1 MTEQTKLWTSNF
13 ILTASA
19 NFLLFTSFYM
29 LMVTLMTYTTKQFDA
44 SQSMAGL
51 ASSIFVLGAVLIR
64 PLAGKI
70 INQIGKKKLLMIG
83 LIMFFGFMFFYFFVD
98 NLILLLILR
107 FIHGFSFGIST
118 TATNTIIAD
127 FIPVT
132 RRGEGLGY
140 FATSTNI
147 AAAIGPFLGLFIS
160 QQFGMETVFILT
172 TIFASISLGTSF
184 FLSIPKTTLA
194 EPSKQIKTGFELSDY
209 LEKTTIPIGI
219 VVLTLGF
226 VYSSLLSFLTE
237 YATEINL
244 VNAASFFFVFYA
256 VFLILSRPF
265 SGKLYDLKGE
275 NTVIY
280 PSMILYAVGLIIL
293 SQSDVAV
300 SLLIAGAL
308 IGVGFGTFQ
317 SSTQTI
323 AVSIA
328 PRDRIGLATSTFF
341 VFFDFGI
348 GVGPFLLG
356 YILPLI
362 GFRNLYLI
370 MAGIVVIS
378 IPIYYLVHGKQA
390 KQT

>member
-1 MTEQTKLWTSNF
+1 MNQQTKLWTSNF
-13 ILTASA
+13 ILTATA

-83 LIMFFGFMFFYFFVD
+83 LFMFFGFMIFYFFVD

-118 TATNTIIAD
+118 TATNTIVAD

-160 QQFGMETVFILT
+160 QQFGMKTVFVLT
-172 TIFASISLGTSF
+172 TIFASISLGTSL
-184 FLSIPKTTLA
+184 FLSIPKVTLA
-194 EPSKQIKTGFELSDY
+194 KPIKQSKNRFQISDY
-209 LEKTTIPIGI
+209 IENTTIPIGI
-219 VVLTLGF
+219 VVLALGF

-244 VNAASFFFVFYA
+244 VKAASFFFVFYA
-256 VFLILSRPF
+256 GFLILSRPF

-280 PSMILYAVGLIIL
+280 PSLILYAVGLIIL
-293 SQSDVAV
+293 SQSHDAI
-300 SLLIAGAL
+300 SLLSAGAL

-356 YILPLI
+356 FILPLI
-362 GFRNLYLI
+362 GFRSLYLI

-378 IPIYYLVHGKQA
+378 IPIYYIVHGKQH
-390 KQT
+390 KHV

>member
-1 MTEQTKLWTSNF
+1 MNQQTKLWTSNF
-13 ILTASA
+13 ILTATA

-70 INQIGKKKLLMIG
+70 INPFGKKKLLMIG
-83 LIMFFGFMFFYFFVD
+83 LFMFFGFMIFYFFVD

-118 TATNTIIAD
+118 TATNTIVAD

-160 QQFGMETVFILT
+160 QQFGMKTVFVLT
-172 TIFASISLGTSF
+172 TIFASISLGTSL
-184 FLSIPKTTLA
+184 FLSIPKVTLA
-194 EPSKQIKTGFELSDY
+194 KPIKQSKNRFQISDY
-209 LEKTTIPIGI
+209 IEKTTIPIGI
-219 VVLTLGF
+219 VVLALGF

-244 VNAASFFFVFYA
+244 VKAASFFFVFYA
-256 VFLILSRPF
+256 GFLILSRPF

-280 PSMILYAVGLIIL
+280 PSLILYAVGLIIL
-293 SQSDVAV
+293 SQSHDAI
-300 SLLIAGAL
+300 SLLSAGAL

-356 YILPLI
+356 FILPLI
-362 GFRNLYLI
+362 GFRSLYLI

-378 IPIYYLVHGKQA
+378 IPIYYIVHGKQH
-390 KQT
+390 KHV

>member
-1 MTEQTKLWTSNF
+1 MNQQTKLWTSNF
-13 ILTASA
+13 ILTALA

-83 LIMFFGFMFFYFFVD
+83 LIMFFGFMIFYFFVN

-118 TATNTIIAD
+118 TATNTIVAD

-160 QQFGMETVFILT
+160 QQFGMKTVFILT

-184 FLSIPKTTLA
+184 FLSIPKATSA
-194 EPSKQIKTGFELSDY
+194 EPIKQTKNRFHLSDY
-209 LEKTTIPIGI
+209 IEKTTIPIGI

-293 SQSDVAV
+293 SQSHVAV

-308 IGVGFGTFQ
+308 IGIGFGTFQ

-348 GVGPFLLG
+348 GIGPFLLG
-356 YILPLI
+356 FILPLI